1 MQVVHTIRR
10 FENQYGGCFLLE
22 GLLMAS
28 YRDCVLGGSLSF
40 RLYAH
45 SPASSSERASTQSVD
60 RIGPSSYVLVV
71 VLPRTY
77 RVTRL
82 GFISNGCVWLVHAS
96 CDDKGTFSLRWLP
109 IE

>member
-1 MQVVHTIRR
+1 
-10 FENQYGGCFLLE
+10 
-22 GLLMAS
+22 MAS

-45 SPASSSERASTQSVD
+45 PPASSSERASTQSVD

-71 VLPRTY
+71 VPPRTY

-96 CDDKGTFSLRWLP
+96 WDDKGTFSLRWLP
-109 IE
+109 IEEMHRVSLRLNVKQSWLPIHDS